1 MQSEFQSS
9 IETVRDQLKLSL
21 SSKLQR
27 MHSEFELA
35 FVEFWNEIP
44 RKITCE
50 ESSGK
55 SVLTP
60 SPLINCFESFVACFE
75 ELGFSA
81 SLDSLRSSLSQIE
94 IGKIDSSCGKMVSES
109 PPQSTPPSQSAPSET
124 AEKKQPSKQNL
135 KDTSSQQSSKSG
147 SGVFSKI
154 KGLISKKGENIP
166 EADLDDNVK
175 SYYDP
180 VKKRWIFEGEPE
192 EEEAPLAPPP
202 KRTQAKPEAPQ
213 ADPSPSPS
221 PASGKQAQIDSL
233 IKPPDRRKAAKK
245 APGSTAPTTVVQAP
259 PVVVVPKV
267 EVQLSFWDKALT
279 LFEPVVRQ
287 AEALAKAESKSEA
300 LRAEIAALQKKQVEE
315 SKKSA
320 DQIELVKNDVV
331 QFVQRWAKIDDCK
344 NIAKIGEQT
353 EKQQDQP
360 EKQIETSS
368 IQPLQPK
375 IDSSLLEEE
384 ERLLLEFESIASK
397 IEENCSPN
405 TQTSELARV
414 PIDVDPFVR
423 CALKE
428 PPRDKI
434 TEFVELACNIIQE
447 SEQGGPRNVQM
458 LKALETVLT

>member
-1 MQSEFQSS
+1 MQSEFQTS
-9 IETVRDQLKLSL
+9 IEAVRDQLKLSL
-21 SSKLQR
+21 SSKLRR

-50 ESSGK
+50 EPSGR

-81 SLDSLRSSLSQIE
+81 SLDSLRSSLNQLE
-94 IGKIDSSCGKMVSES
+94 IGRLESSSGKMASES
-109 PPQSTPPSQSAPSET
+109 SAHSTPPSQSAPSET
-124 AEKKQPSKQNL
+124 AEKKQPSKKNQ

-154 KGLISKKGENIP
+154 KGLISKKEENIP

-202 KRTQAKPEAPQ
+202 KKTQAKPEAPQ
-213 ADPSPSPS
+213 ADPSPAPS

-233 IKPPDRRKAAKK
+233 IKPPDRRKTAKK
-245 APGSTAPTTVVQAP
+245 APGSTAPTTVLQAP
-259 PVVVVPKV
+259 PVAAVPKV

-287 AEALAKAESKSEA
+287 AEALARAESKSEA
-300 LRAEIAALQKKQVEE
+300 LRSEIAALQKKQVEE
-315 SKKSA
+315 SKRSA

-331 QFVQRWAKIDDCK
+331 QFVQRWAKI
-344 NIAKIGEQT
+344 AKIGEQT
-353 EKQQDQP
+353 EGQQDQP

-368 IQPLQPK
+368 AQPLRPR

-384 ERLLLEFESIASK
+384 ERLLLEFETIAGE
-397 IEENCSPN
+397 IEESCSPN
-405 TQTSELARV
+405 PQTSELARV

-423 CALKE
+423 CALQE

-434 TEFVELACNIIQE
+434 IEFVELACSIIQE
-447 SEQGGPRNVQM
+447 SEQGGPSSAQM